1 MSAADVQTVLDLG
14 DREAVADLGTFI
26 ARARAVDPAG
36 AIRFQAVGRVLAMYV
51 CVLRPHMLGEATPT
65 VLGMRA
71 VPIASSADV
80 DTTVPMASVADR
92 LARLGDEGTL
102 LDVPP
107 SSVHVPWAAVTPPR
121 GPWAPTGEIPAEVL
135 SAAAAAGMAEVA
147 ALVPEQ
153 PGAAMVDVARA
164 QVWGR
169 GVGDADRIPAGAAF
183 AAEALGFLR
192 PGESLAV
199 FESGAWLRISS
210 PRGHVLC
217 RVPGGRVPGGRKP
230 S

>member
-26 ARARAVDPAG
+26 ARARAIDSAG
-36 AIRFQAVGRVLAMYV
+36 AIRLQAVGPVLAMYV
-51 CVLRPHMLGEATPT
+51 CVLRPRMLGEETPT

-71 VPIASSADV
+71 LPLARPADV

-92 LARLGDEGTL
+92 LARLGDGGTL

-121 GPWAPTGEIPAEVL
+121 GPWARVGEVSAEVL
-135 SAAAAAGMAEVA
+135 TAAAAAGMAEVA
-147 ALVPEQ
+147 ARVPEQ
-153 PGAAMVDVARA
+153 PGAAMVDGARA
-164 QVWGR
+164 HVWGR
-169 GVGDADRIPAGAAF
+169 DVDGADGLPAGVAF

-192 PGESLAV
+192 PGETLPI
-199 FESGAWLRISS
+199 FESGAWLRVSS

-217 RVPGGRVPGGRKP
+217 RVPGSRRVLGSRR
-230 S
+230 

>member
-26 ARARAVDPAG
+26 ARARAIDPTG
-36 AIRFQAVGRVLAMYV
+36 AIRLQAVGAVLAMYV
-51 CVLRPHMLGEATPT
+51 CVLRPRMLGEQTPT

-71 VPIASSADV
+71 VPLAGSADV

-107 SSVHVPWAAVTPPR
+107 SSVRVPWAAVTPPR
-121 GPWAPTGEIPAEVL
+121 GPWARVGEVSAEVL
-135 SAAAAAGMAEVA
+135 MATAAAGMAEVA
-147 ALVPEQ
+147 ARVPEQ
-153 PGAAMVDVARA
+153 PGAAMVDGARA
-164 QVWGR
+164 YVWGR
-169 GVGDADRIPAGAAF
+169 GVDGAERIPAGAAF

-192 PGESLAV
+192 PAEALPI
-199 FESGAWLRISS
+199 FESGAWLRVAS

-217 RVPGGRVPGGRKP
+217 RIPGSGK
-230 S
+230 